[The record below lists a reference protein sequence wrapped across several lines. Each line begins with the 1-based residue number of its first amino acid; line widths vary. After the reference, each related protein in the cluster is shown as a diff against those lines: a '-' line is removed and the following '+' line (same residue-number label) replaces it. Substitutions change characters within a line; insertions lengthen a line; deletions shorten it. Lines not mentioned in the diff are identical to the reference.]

1 VTLDWIKAGQEL
13 PNSDELV
20 LLHLPEYQYPVPHLA
35 RLIKGDPEAEGTYYQ
50 LDHWMLTSWG
60 YNSPPVQAGHQ
71 WARVPAPEGV
81 TWADV
86 PTTLTEP
93 EPPSEPVPVAP
104 PPPPDPTQPNLFGGT
119 P

>member
-1 VTLDWIKAGQEL
+1 MTLTWITAGESL
-13 PNSDELV
+13 PNPDELV
-20 LLHLPEYQYPVPHLA
+20 LLHLPEYQYPRPHLA

-50 LDHWMLTSWG
+50 RDHWMLTSWG

-71 WARVPAPEGV
+71 WARVPAPDGV

-86 PTTLTEP
+86 PATLTEP
-93 EPPSEPVPVAP
+93 EPVPEPAPVTP
-104 PPPPDPTQPNLFGGT
+104 PQADPTQPNLFGGA